1 MLLDNTNADQD
12 VRAVWVNLAK
22 KHSIPVRCVLFTA
35 SAKLCEHNDTVRALN
50 LGQEVG
56 FSTLAASPGTGSM
69 RLPDAVTPARDRLA
83 LVLTALR
90 RIVPGLPSEVHLR
103 TIDMF
108 TNCYQTNPE
117 NRTILPK
124 LAFTSF
130 ASRFRAPK
138 LEEGFKEIV
147 TVDFE
152 VSVVRP
158 QTR

>member
-1 MLLDNTNADQD
+1 
-12 VRAVWVNLAK
+12 
-22 KHSIPVRCVLFTA
+22 
-35 SAKLCEHNDTVRALN
+35 
-50 LGQEVG
+50 
-56 FSTLAASPGTGSM
+56 M

-117 NRTILPK
+117 SRKILPK
-124 LAFTSF
+124 VAFTSF